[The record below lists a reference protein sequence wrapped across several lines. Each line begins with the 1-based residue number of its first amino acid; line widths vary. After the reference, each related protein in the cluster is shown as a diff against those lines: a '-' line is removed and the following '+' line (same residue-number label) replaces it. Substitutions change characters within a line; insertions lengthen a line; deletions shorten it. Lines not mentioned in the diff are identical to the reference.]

1 MKLNIT
7 PGPWYFSKGEF
18 NGEQHN
24 ETALG
29 SIMAKTEWNWV
40 IAEVQSSCWEN
51 QIEEDKESYDNAAA
65 IVTAVNNTYHKGIN
79 PEAVPEMLEAIECAL
94 SDITWLL
101 RRVKEKDGNGSYQA
115 DTTIDKL
122 IAVLQKATL

>member
-7 PGPWYFSKGEF
+7 PGPWATNADISFIYGDLNRV
-18 NGEQHN
+18 NG
-24 ETALG
+24 T
-29 SIMAKTEWNWV
+29 M
-40 IAEVQSSCWEN
+40 
-51 QIEEDKESYDNAAA
+51 EDLICDPPNCEESYNNWKDNAAA

>member
-29 SIMAKTEWNWV
+29 SIRAKTEWNWV

-79 PEAVPEMLEAIECAL
+79 PEAVPE
-94 SDITWLL
+94 LL
-101 RRVKEKDGNGSYQA
+101 QLVEEIYKSELLNPWVQKRLNR
-115 DTTIDKL
+115 I
-122 IAVLQKATL
+122 IQKATLCLTTS

>member
-18 NGEQHN
+18 NGTQHN

-40 IAEVQSSCWEN
+40 IAKVQSSCWEN
-51 QIEEDKESYDNAAA
+51 QLEEDKESYDNAAA

-79 PEAVPEMLEAIECAL
+79 PEAVPEMLSAMRSITMYRGIEECVINEIK
-94 SDITWLL
+94 DI
-101 RRVKEKDGNGSYQA
+101 
-115 DTTIDKL
+115 I
-122 IAVLQKATL
+122 QKATL

>member
-18 NGEQHN
+18 NGTQHN

-40 IAEVQSSCWEN
+40 IAKVQSSCWEN
-51 QIEEDKESYDNAAA
+51 QLEEDKESYDNAAA

-79 PEAVPEMLEAIECAL
+79 PEAVEELLQVTKALYKQNLLSAEAQENLNRI
-94 SDITWLL
+94 I
-101 RRVKEKDGNGSYQA
+101 
-115 DTTIDKL
+115 
-122 IAVLQKATL
+122 QKATL

>member
-29 SIMAKTEWNWV
+29 SIRAKTEWNWV

-79 PEAVPEMLEAIECAL
+79 PEAVPEMLTIITGITML
-94 SDITWLL
+94 SSEGKVPDSVI
-101 RRVKEKDGNGSYQA
+101 QA
-115 DTTIDKL
+115 AKTI
-122 IAVLQKATL
+122 LQKATLCLTTS